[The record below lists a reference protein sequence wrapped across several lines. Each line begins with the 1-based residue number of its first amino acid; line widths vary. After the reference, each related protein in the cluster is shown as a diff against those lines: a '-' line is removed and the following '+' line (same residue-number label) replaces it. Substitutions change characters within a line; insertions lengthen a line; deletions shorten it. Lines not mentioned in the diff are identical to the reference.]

1 MYYFV
6 KNIFEIL
13 CSIIAE
19 IVFALPS
26 ETLMV
31 VERERERRKTINYFY
46 FQHLKALYY
55 KADEAGCRFYYPA
68 AQIQKATGNNILLA

>member
-6 KNIFEIL
+6 KYFFDTV
-13 CSIIAE
+13 CSIFSA
-19 IVFALPS
+19 IVFALPF
-26 ETLMV
+26 ETLNALV
-31 VERERERRKTINYFY
+31 SARIKTTSNLYL
-46 FQHLKALYY
+46 QKLKFLYY